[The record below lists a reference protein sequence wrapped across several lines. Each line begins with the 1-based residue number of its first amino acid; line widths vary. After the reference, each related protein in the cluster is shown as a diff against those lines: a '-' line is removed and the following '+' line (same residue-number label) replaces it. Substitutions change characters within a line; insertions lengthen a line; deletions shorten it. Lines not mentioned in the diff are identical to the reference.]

1 MFVRRALDTGDEKDY
16 VFPLDQEF
24 DMGYAYHDSANE
36 MGWTTKHQV
45 AGSFKVTLNSNGDPV
60 LGSMPEPEPEEHEE
74 DHGDDKDDDKD
85 DEKDEDVDSG
95 NVVIEDDGLDIPKV
109 VLSYIEEFV
118 NDGASGI
125 IGTLGA
131 VSLATAM
138 LY

>member
-24 DMGYAYHDSANE
+24 DLAYAYNDSANE
-36 MGWTTKHQV
+36 MGWLTKHQV

-60 LGSMPEPEPEEHEE
+60 LGSMPEVHDE
-74 DHGDDKDDDKD
+74 DHGDDKDDG
-85 DEKDEDVDSG
+85 KDEDGDS
-95 NVVIEDDGLDIPKV
+95 NVEIEDDGLAIGKV
-109 VLSYIEEFV
+109 LRSYVDLIIS
-118 NDGASGI
+118 DGASGV